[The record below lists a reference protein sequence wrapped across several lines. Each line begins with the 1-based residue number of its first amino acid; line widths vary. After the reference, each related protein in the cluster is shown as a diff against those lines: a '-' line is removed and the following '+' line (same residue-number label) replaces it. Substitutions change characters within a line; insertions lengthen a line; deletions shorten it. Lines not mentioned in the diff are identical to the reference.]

1 MSFLDDLEAT
11 LPVATPGRNGASAT
25 ITPRKK
31 RSILDEIEDALP
43 ISPPPIGPP
52 APGEGMPKPA
62 RVTLPESTLPTAT
75 ALPSST
81 VVATPAKPAPP
92 ITSIGTPQVTV
103 KPLPRPTGPPSTAT
117 ATGVTFP
124 LATPPVTGEGIGQG
138 TTPSVT
144 TFTTPPTRRVRTMG
158 PGIDPKTGIP
168 LPGNDEYGL
177 PIGQKVAG
185 VVNKQPPMY
194 HEERTTEP
202 SASEI
207 LEQSAGQIIPSTIRT
222 LGQAAQF
229 MGERMSRAQPDMPIP
244 TVASAFAKP
253 VMAAGK
259 AVESLAGP
267 EMDPEAVPKRLQK
280 DLLDDPSLLLDPK
293 WYALY
298 APQAAGSMATF
309 LLAGMVG
316 GPLLAAATESLMEA
330 GNTYASV
337 RDATGDES
345 QAGDAAAVSFA
356 TNLAITYPEG
366 LLFFAKGSPTKLLER
381 LPTKIRNLIAVA
393 DESRAGRTL
402 TRATAEGAQEVGQE
416 KLADVA
422 ERPYIPDRPKPQY
435 GTVGAMGAFMGG
447 GAAVGMRPAGMTID
461 QQRAA
466 LAQTRTTDTGP
477 EATGPIPITTPPAP
491 VEHGPPVARGSIES
505 LARANLLIRAEARAA
520 EAQAL
525 EAEAKANAKIA
536 ELQAERQ
543 AAAESASE
551 TSSSQVPREAPAQQ
565 SRTEPTAPK
574 SLFQSFLERK
584 GVSWEAYQA
593 DASTPEHRALLDEYQ
608 GRKPKPQAA
617 TGTPQET
624 TEAKARPGTE
634 TTPTSEQDAPEP
646 EAESA
651 FPEVAPT
658 DLRARARDIRRRLK
672 AGQKGYVPQ
681 VTEGGETP
689 GSYLTAAGGVRF
701 DRSIRGELQD
711 MPKSRR
717 KYINPNGTGADIL
730 VDRMRT
736 DHPEWGI
743 ETESDLIDLL
753 REGGDRLTRSGG
765 DFGEEEALRREAE
778 RTGNELDMMGPK
790 ELREELA
797 RVQEQIKGG
806 RISLEYNPRRGPVS
820 QEDRDSNKRRNLGA
834 ESGNKAVDENGNPLA
849 LYHGAQ
855 RSDRIGN
862 RFMKSRAT
870 SGPMPFFTNDPEIAS
885 RYAMSK
891 KDTSLEPPED
901 YAGWFKFKPQGSRT
915 TVDIDQAWHYLTSE
929 QKAEISDKLP
939 HVVNLLRDESGNE
952 IEIDGY
958 QIDPKNYGLAG
969 KDHWDGEIRR
979 AHGNVLKAAAEIWLS
994 GGTLVNSEED
1004 FMQILRLG
1012 GMKDV
1017 EFDSPWREQPGVFPV
1032 HIYARNPLDT
1042 HSVPPEVVDALQRR
1056 ANRQRGPRAKYG
1068 TDSWDKD
1075 MVSPQD
1081 WMQSLK
1087 DDIEI
1092 GKNSNVWTSIP
1103 DWVTNE
1109 LQRIGYDSIHD
1120 KGGKNS
1126 YNDHDVWIPFEESQV
1141 KSATGNRGTYDTTK
1155 KSILD
1160 YNPRVG
1166 EEVLVDG
1173 QRRTVMSVTED
1184 DAVVWNPENGKVD
1197 VVPRS
1202 TTRKVPEKPRPRV
1215 AGSDAILERI
1225 AQRVRQEKLDPDIG
1239 DAARAFVISL
1249 QDTGYLDDL
1258 GISIRAGIPEG
1269 PQGRYQAEVEATGRR
1284 SDAVVSIFYDAATDP
1299 RVGIHEIS
1307 HHLEQFVPDADL
1319 DPLRARYETEKAA
1332 YEKRKSV
1339 MSTLGRAG
1347 RGEFTAEGGYRYKSF
1362 GEYFAERMA
1371 DLELVRQG
1379 RMKVEADASVWIKPA
1394 LQLKHLLQEWWDAVK
1409 AHLSGDVA
1417 RRIYRNLQ
1425 LGRYGID
1432 EEGPTYRRPSVAR
1445 YEADATPAEPF
1456 YSNIRRTVEAKM
1468 GGSAEHGALAS
1479 MLQNSPGVK
1488 PEELEDTGI
1497 LDWLFRQEG
1506 KVRKEDVLRY
1516 LDENTVK
1523 VEIKEHD
1530 MTGKTMT
1537 PFQEGVV
1544 AGPYETQEAAEA
1556 DAIEAFPGEDY
1567 QIEEDGMGFYVIAPA
1582 VYEEGGV
1589 PAERQL
1595 RYPLYT
1601 HGDYWTPG
1609 GENHREM
1616 LLTLPQ
1622 REAALKENSIRSDLT
1637 IVESPGESRPYHIL
1651 SGGEI
1656 IYKGES
1662 RERAE
1667 RVLEDSV
1674 RRRLEEWKRKEPE
1687 RTFKSPHFDEPN
1699 ILAHL
1704 RLADYE
1710 GPSGERVLLVDEAQ
1724 SDWHG
1729 AARRVRANEI
1739 DRLVQEQ
1746 GMKLKDAARRVPEN
1760 FGYKKD
1766 TPVSGGPGIPDAP
1779 YKRTWHERAM
1789 REAIRFAAQN
1799 GYDRIAWVTGEQTAE
1814 RYNLAKQVK
1823 HIAWEK
1829 NDDGTYNINAPLL
1842 DGSPGIYKEEL
1853 SPKELVDTIG
1863 KDVAARIQNDE
1874 GRPDKES
1881 PYRAWKILEGDDL
1894 KIGVEWAF
1902 ALYDRA
1908 ISRFMADNAKKQKWG
1923 SAPEDFKLKPGK
1935 NLQIKIEI
1943 NRQAIPGMGLSGVG
1957 FNDNGERFV
1966 VIDQNRD
1973 LRDAQFA
1980 SRAEAEEYIE
1990 NYKNN
1995 STVVHSIA
2003 LTPDARDAVLYR
2015 GQPSYYD
2022 PKDDSEILPAGM
2034 GYRGRATGGVGFGA
2048 TEGEGYYIAKNKG
2061 LAKFFSGKNGDLY
2074 LVRYREPKSPLV
2086 VDNEEL
2092 PILSESEILFEP
2104 IHKSDSE
2111 WITANK
2117 EAVIKSGVTDKNW
2130 DNNSQDKIAHELTA
2144 ILKRRGYDAVHV
2156 KSGGEEWVVLLS
2168 SSEELWNQILDE
2180 QKVTFDY
2187 NPQDRKAN
2195 LARFMEGSKVVDA
2208 DGKPL
2213 VVYHGT
2219 AKDFDV
2225 FDTTPATKRPQTIES
2240 SFLGS
2245 FFTKEK
2251 TLAEGYARWAGGER
2265 VVPVYLSIRNPK
2277 RLTPTEHEYIN
2288 TKGKALALRNRLES
2302 QGYDGIIFLS
2312 KSGPYGE
2319 SLIDDEFVVFSPTQI
2334 KSATGNRGT
2343 FDATRPSILDYNPQ
2357 DEGEASPPP
2366 GQGERQGPKT
2376 MEESGRFGGFDLLYD
2391 KRSNARDVD
2400 SARKRIEA
2408 DPAAAYVY
2416 ATDYIGAPNPEQ
2428 FFTQLG
2434 LADLYGQQWH
2444 RLTDEGR
2451 AAGDAVGTG
2460 KLKLAAEIAQRQIDM
2475 TARIARDGTTEAQAL
2490 QARSR
2495 IKDLSPTGVL
2505 IWAQREINRINR
2517 EAGKEVRAP
2526 LSAEEAAKMQ
2536 EQASKAQE
2544 WSGLGDRA
2552 QEIAR
2557 LSAKVFSGQP
2567 MTPEEWK
2574 QVRDL
2579 TRQIQVSIPKRKV
2592 APKLNLKTLGYAA
2605 NWKDRETPI
2614 RDKAPRAPAAPRAR
2628 TVAERVVER
2637 FSEAEAAA
2645 RERLKA
2651 KGWQIQAG
2659 IDPESLKDLAIIGA
2673 SKLAKSGISFT
2684 QWSSAMVKD
2693 FGDGIQEHLRDVFD
2707 QSRKVYKQ
2715 ARDLELLANRALA
2728 KIQDAE
2734 EDVDR
2739 TAPATKVQALAKA
2752 YDALTAASEGQS
2764 QEDAAREVRAALHD
2778 LGKNPEPTPADRQ
2791 AKALATLMNT
2801 AQEALRDA
2809 EEDVDRPI
2817 SAKDAKTL
2825 QKAVERLQGMTGAQA
2840 DEAAAEVA
2848 FLIGALKKP
2857 TGGQKVATIQ
2867 VMSQLS
2873 GTKTWATRN
2882 PLGNEIRYR
2891 FDRMSLALPTLV
2903 DYGRSKMTGSDRTV
2917 TMSTGGAQRTFFH
2930 SLLEGARLSWKGLP
2944 VGAEKARLGG
2954 TGQYEVL
2961 PGFRFQGPGWTQQAV
2976 EKISGKKFDAD
2987 INIPNIFERITGVT
3001 LRAMDHASY
3010 QRAYMGSL
3018 GHQASLDAVN
3028 LKIPQDARR
3037 AWIANRIHELN
3048 GTINEMARDYAER
3061 MTYANENML
3070 TEGASGLKRSLNLLS
3085 SPITRTKD
3093 WGLGNLLLNFTKVPT
3108 NLVIVGIENSP
3119 LGIATSLF
3127 KLSAAAKAKDHSG
3140 FSKALGAGLL
3150 GTIPFYLGYFLMKHG
3165 ALVGADDKDL
3175 DADAKAVLR
3184 EQLGI
3189 STYQANISGI
3199 MRWAGSRFQDT
3210 SLLKTQDGD
3219 TFYTYD
3225 WAQPIAFA
3233 VQMGAELGRTPEDRS
3248 ASRTFFDV
3256 LVSGPK
3262 SVAAGLQTVL
3272 VQPLIRGL
3280 IDFSKRI
3287 GPDGNIAGAIEQT
3300 AYDIPSTFTPSILN
3314 QAKQLTDN
3322 LGRVTH
3328 DPSPWIRG
3336 MNRAL
3341 YRLPIFSKTLPVAYK
3356 TLGKDMPRE
3365 IYQDGRNTLWHV
3377 LLDPGWATTY
3387 HADTQVDMLFR
3398 PYEQAGEKKQFPDV
3412 PRPKLTFSSRTMN
3425 DALKN
3430 NRFKGPVKIVLTGKE
3445 FSEWQRINAV
3455 TFTDELNAVPMARLN
3470 RMSPEDL
3477 ADLLSD
3483 AKAKGKRKA
3492 REWFIKNVLMPVHQN
3507 DEAIK
3512 DAINPP
3518 RAPGA
3523 RPFTPRAS
3531 TIQILSRANA
3541 A

>member
-753 REGGDRLTRSGG
+753 REGGDRLTKSGG
-765 DFGEEEALRREAE
+765 DFGEEAALRREAE
-778 RTGNELDMMGPK
+778 RTGNELDMMGPT
-790 ELREELA
+790 ELQEELA
-797 RVQEQIKGG
+797 RVQDRIKGG
-806 RISLEYNPRRGPVS
+806 RISLEYDPKDQGKPNPKYRDLIDWLDEKAKTKPRENTDPLRKYRGALRTFNDDMFS
-820 QEDRDSNKRRNLGA
+820 KYG
-834 ESGNKAVDENGNPLA
+834 SGLVKPWDMSLKEKIIYDHLHELA
-849 LYHGAQ
+849 LNEQNFEDEYTPGP
-855 RSDRIGN
+855 RSTDPEAGYGKG
-862 RFMKSRAT
+862 RFM
-870 SGPMPFFTNDPEIAS
+870 DPLTGQLYDLGDIKRGKEK
-885 RYAMSK
+885 Y
-891 KDTSLEPPED
+891 TPP
-901 YAGWFKFKPQGSRT
+901 
-915 TVDIDQAWHYLTSE
+915 
-929 QKAEISDKLP
+929 
-939 HVVNLLRDESGNE
+939 
-952 IEIDGY
+952 
-958 QIDPKNYGLAG
+958 
-969 KDHWDGEIRR
+969 
-979 AHGNVLKAAAEIWLS
+979 
-994 GGTLVNSEED
+994 
-1004 FMQILRLG
+1004 
-1012 GMKDV
+1012 
-1017 EFDSPWREQPGVFPV
+1017 
-1032 HIYARNPLDT
+1032 
-1042 HSVPPEVVDALQRR
+1042 
-1056 ANRQRGPRAKYG
+1056 
-1068 TDSWDKD
+1068 
-1075 MVSPQD
+1075 
-1081 WMQSLK
+1081 
-1087 DDIEI
+1087 
-1092 GKNSNVWTSIP
+1092 SI
-1103 DWVTNE
+1103 N
-1109 LQRIGYDSIHD
+1109 
-1120 KGGKNS
+1120 
-1126 YNDHDVWIPFEESQV
+1126 
-1141 KSATGNRGTYDTTK
+1141 
-1155 KSILD
+1155 LD

-1789 REAIRFAAQN
+1789 REAIRFAKGEPA
-1799 GYDRIAWVTGEQTAE
+1799 GYPA
-1814 RYNLAKQVK
+1814 
-1823 HIAWEK
+1823 
-1829 NDDGTYNINAPLL
+1829 
-1842 DGSPGIYKEEL
+1842 
-1853 SPKELVDTIG
+1853 
-1863 KDVAARIQNDE
+1863 
-1874 GRPDKES
+1874 
-1881 PYRAWKILEGDDL
+1881 GDDDPDTPVTFEQL
-1894 KIGVEWAF
+1894 
-1902 ALYDRA
+1902 DR
-1908 ISRFMADNAKKQKWG
+1908 
-1923 SAPEDFKLKPGK
+1923 PLDF
-1935 NLQIKIEI
+1935 
-1943 NRQAIPGMGLSGVG
+1943 V
-1957 FNDNGERFV
+1957 
-1966 VIDQNRD
+1966 
-1973 LRDAQFA
+1973 
-1980 SRAEAEEYIE
+1980 
-1990 NYKNN
+1990 
-1995 STVVHSIA
+1995 A
-2003 LTPDARDAVLYR
+2003 LTDHAEFLGAFELICEL
-2015 GQPSYYD
+2015 GGT
-2022 PKDDSEILPAGM
+2022 LPAGTNPACNII
-2034 GYRGRATGGVGFGA
+2034 GNNIRGNIRAFV
-2048 TEGEGYYIAKNKG
+2048 EGTTTPFQILIQTL
-2061 LAKFFSGKNGDLY
+2061 LAESPTDAN
-2074 LVRYREPKSPLV
+2074 REFARWLWSK
-2086 VDNEEL
+2086 
-2092 PILSESEILFEP
+2092 
-2104 IHKSDSE
+2104 
-2111 WITANK
+2111 TA
-2117 EAVIKSGVTDKNW
+2117 
-2130 DNNSQDKIAHELTA
+2130 
-2144 ILKRRGYDAVHV
+2144 GYDFA
-2156 KSGGEEWVVLLS
+2156 
-2168 SSEELWNQILDE
+2168 
-2180 QKVTFDY
+2180 DY
-2187 NPQDRKAN
+2187 Q
-2195 LARFMEGSKVVDA
+2195 L
-2208 DGKPL
+2208 
-2213 VVYHGT
+2213 
-2219 AKDFDV
+2219 
-2225 FDTTPATKRPQTIES
+2225 
-2240 SFLGS
+2240 
-2245 FFTKEK
+2245 
-2251 TLAEGYARWAGGER
+2251 
-2265 VVPVYLSIRNPK
+2265 
-2277 RLTPTEHEYIN
+2277 
-2288 TKGKALALRNRLES
+2288 
-2302 QGYDGIIFLS
+2302 
-2312 KSGPYGE
+2312 
-2319 SLIDDEFVVFSPTQI
+2319 
-2334 KSATGNRGT
+2334 
-2343 FDATRPSILDYNPQ
+2343 
-2357 DEGEASPPP
+2357 
-2366 GQGERQGPKT
+2366 
-2376 MEESGRFGGFDLLYD
+2376 
-2391 KRSNARDVD
+2391 
-2400 SARKRIEA
+2400 EA
-2408 DPAAAYVY
+2408 DDALMA
-2416 ATDYIGAPNPEQ
+2416 
-2428 FFTQLG
+2428 LG
-2434 LADLYGQQWH
+2434 LARRGVDPKHPDDGEMVVYG
-2444 RLTDEGR
+2444 
-2451 AAGDAVGTG
+2451 
-2460 KLKLAAEIAQRQIDM
+2460 
-2475 TARIARDGTTEAQAL
+2475 
-2490 QARSR
+2490 
-2495 IKDLSPTGVL
+2495 
-2505 IWAQREINRINR
+2505 
-2517 EAGKEVRAP
+2517 
-2526 LSAEEAAKMQ
+2526 
-2536 EQASKAQE
+2536 
-2544 WSGLGDRA
+2544 
-2552 QEIAR
+2552 
-2557 LSAKVFSGQP
+2557 
-2567 MTPEEWK
+2567 
-2574 QVRDL
+2574 
-2579 TRQIQVSIPKRKV
+2579 
-2592 APKLNLKTLGYAA
+2592 
-2605 NWKDRETPI
+2605 
-2614 RDKAPRAPAAPRAR
+2614 
-2628 TVAERVVER
+2628 
-2637 FSEAEAAA
+2637 
-2645 RERLKA
+2645 
-2651 KGWQIQAG
+2651 
-2659 IDPESLKDLAIIGA
+2659 
-2673 SKLAKSGISFT
+2673 
-2684 QWSSAMVKD
+2684 
-2693 FGDGIQEHLRDVFD
+2693 
-2707 QSRKVYKQ
+2707 
-2715 ARDLELLANRALA
+2715 
-2728 KIQDAE
+2728 
-2734 EDVDR
+2734 
-2739 TAPATKVQALAKA
+2739 
-2752 YDALTAASEGQS
+2752 
-2764 QEDAAREVRAALHD
+2764 
-2778 LGKNPEPTPADRQ
+2778 
-2791 AKALATLMNT
+2791 
-2801 AQEALRDA
+2801 
-2809 EEDVDRPI
+2809 
-2817 SAKDAKTL
+2817 
-2825 QKAVERLQGMTGAQA
+2825 
-2840 DEAAAEVA
+2840 
-2848 FLIGALKKP
+2848 
-2857 TGGQKVATIQ
+2857 
-2867 VMSQLS
+2867 
-2873 GTKTWATRN
+2873 
-2882 PLGNEIRYR
+2882 
-2891 FDRMSLALPTLV
+2891 
-2903 DYGRSKMTGSDRTV
+2903 
-2917 TMSTGGAQRTFFH
+2917 
-2930 SLLEGARLSWKGLP
+2930 
-2944 VGAEKARLGG
+2944 
-2954 TGQYEVL
+2954 
-2961 PGFRFQGPGWTQQAV
+2961 
-2976 EKISGKKFDAD
+2976 
-2987 INIPNIFERITGVT
+2987 
-3001 LRAMDHASY
+3001 
-3010 QRAYMGSL
+3010 
-3018 GHQASLDAVN
+3018 
-3028 LKIPQDARR
+3028 
-3037 AWIANRIHELN
+3037 
-3048 GTINEMARDYAER
+3048 
-3061 MTYANENML
+3061 
-3070 TEGASGLKRSLNLLS
+3070 
-3085 SPITRTKD
+3085 
-3093 WGLGNLLLNFTKVPT
+3093 
-3108 NLVIVGIENSP
+3108 
-3119 LGIATSLF
+3119 
-3127 KLSAAAKAKDHSG
+3127 
-3140 FSKALGAGLL
+3140 
-3150 GTIPFYLGYFLMKHG
+3150 
-3165 ALVGADDKDL
+3165 
-3175 DADAKAVLR
+3175 
-3184 EQLGI
+3184 
-3189 STYQANISGI
+3189 
-3199 MRWAGSRFQDT
+3199 
-3210 SLLKTQDGD
+3210 
-3219 TFYTYD
+3219 
-3225 WAQPIAFA
+3225 
-3233 VQMGAELGRTPEDRS
+3233 
-3248 ASRTFFDV
+3248 
-3256 LVSGPK
+3256 
-3262 SVAAGLQTVL
+3262 
-3272 VQPLIRGL
+3272 
-3280 IDFSKRI
+3280 
-3287 GPDGNIAGAIEQT
+3287 
-3300 AYDIPSTFTPSILN
+3300 
-3314 QAKQLTDN
+3314 
-3322 LGRVTH
+3322 
-3328 DPSPWIRG
+3328 
-3336 MNRAL
+3336 
-3341 YRLPIFSKTLPVAYK
+3341 
-3356 TLGKDMPRE
+3356 
-3365 IYQDGRNTLWHV
+3365 
-3377 LLDPGWATTY
+3377 
-3387 HADTQVDMLFR
+3387 
-3398 PYEQAGEKKQFPDV
+3398 
-3412 PRPKLTFSSRTMN
+3412 
-3425 DALKN
+3425 
-3430 NRFKGPVKIVLTGKE
+3430 
-3445 FSEWQRINAV
+3445 
-3455 TFTDELNAVPMARLN
+3455 
-3470 RMSPEDL
+3470 
-3477 ADLLSD
+3477 
-3483 AKAKGKRKA
+3483 
-3492 REWFIKNVLMPVHQN
+3492 
-3507 DEAIK
+3507 
-3512 DAINPP
+3512 PP
-3518 RAPGA
+3518 R
-3523 RPFTPRAS
+3523 
-3531 TIQILSRANA
+3531 
-3541 A
+3541 